1 MPFFPHLLS
10 EDNNTMTS
18 FAESSKEKKYVKCF
32 LAQYLAQES
41 NTANNSHQ
49 VLSIY
54 YVLHS
59 VLRIHMLSP
68 SITAVKG
75 RDHCFHIYQRITA
88 QTAVGSACDTGT
100 SSKHPTNGLKIKPTL
115 NSSTLLVGM

>member
-10 EDNNTMTS
+10 EGNNTMTS
-18 FAESSKEKKYVKCF
+18 FAEGSKEKKKYVKCF

-49 VLSIY
+49 VLSTY

-75 RDHCFHIYQRITA
+75 RDNCFHIYQRITERL
-88 QTAVGSACDTGT
+88 
-100 SSKHPTNGLKIKPTL
+100 TNMPL
-115 NSSTLLVGM
+115 NS